1 MEQTNIK
8 HRPIPISDL
17 SKEQFYLMEKWEG
30 KNNVLCANV
39 EEKMLLQ
46 DFREAL
52 QNYPFQKQEGAN

>member
-1 MEQTNIK
+1 MGIK
-8 HRPIPISDL
+8 LRAVL
-17 SKEQFYLMEKWEG
+17 LYREMRG
-30 KNNVLCANV
+30 KKLVIVLCANV